1 MTDQENRTIIFFDG
15 SCPLCQSEVQMYRQ
29 HDLEGALCLVDVSD
43 AKAAMPPALDR
54 ETAMGRFHVIG
65 SEGQIFSG
73 AAAFVEVWR
82 QLPGW
87 RWVARIASL
96 PGLTPLLE
104 FGYRMFLPIRPWL
117 AKAFQRARDLT
128 RKYQT

>member
-1 MTDQENRTIIFFDG
+1 MTDKESQTIIFFDG
-15 SCPLCQSEVQMYRQ
+15 SCPLCQSEIHMYRQ
-29 HDLEGALCLVDVSD
+29 HDVEGALCLVDVSVSN
-43 AKAAMPPALDR
+43 AVMPPDLDR
-54 ETAMGRFHVIG
+54 ETAMRRFHIIG
-65 SEGQIFSG
+65 KDGQIRSG

-104 FGYRMFLPIRPWL
+104 FGYRLFLPIRPWL
-117 AKAFQRARDLT
+117 AQTFQRARHLI
-128 RKYQT
+128 RKD